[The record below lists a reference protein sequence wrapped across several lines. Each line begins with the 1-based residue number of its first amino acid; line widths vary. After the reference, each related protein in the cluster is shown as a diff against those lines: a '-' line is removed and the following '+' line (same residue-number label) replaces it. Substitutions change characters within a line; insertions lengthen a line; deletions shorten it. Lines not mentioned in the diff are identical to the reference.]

1 MVDTQF
7 YGYVSKLLYDA
18 GHMITSDPVYTNHSA
33 SEALYIDSAKDV
45 TTSRFDRTL
54 LMQLSNISLLAE
66 LTWPGVVEDLT
77 ETVHIYSAT
86 IDISENNRSQIVAD
100 THRLLHQYWD
110 CHHSIVFYK
119 NRNQYIISFAN
130 KDQSHILSDWFD
142 INVDYDEVVERI
154 DTANISL
161 ESSISYFSDFIYAIA
176 REYYLYPISVE
187 EATYSM
193 IPLTF
198 VASAFGVKTEASKD
212 DVKAL
217 AKANLLYY
225 ETLYGDDYV
234 APVLVGYD
242 EQAQFRRMATELDR
256 ISFELELAAEL
267 DDEDIGVE
275 LDDHDDDFSDFD
287 DDFGEE
293 LDDDV
298 DPAIFDDPVLMVKWL
313 EKQQKRPSP
322 SQEVVTSHTK
332 PNEADPSDLERIEAE
347 RRREAEQSE
356 NARAEAKQRERE
368 RLEAEQREHDRL
380 EEERLR
386 NEQKRLEAIR
396 KRQIAEQKR
405 QDAEQKRR
413 DATQKRSE
421 ADRLSREVEAAET
434 QRTQKRKAAAEADQL
449 RVEAENAY
457 CAYRQNELM
466 RKRIEA
472 EAKLRR
478 AKELRD
484 LAMLKRKNAEQ
495 LALAITTAEMR
506 RDEKRLVAEK
516 CTQVSKDLEHQA
528 RQEALQREQE
538 RIAAE
543 QRERERLAEMA
554 RREAQFDSAKQKL
567 KVNDGDPFVVW
578 LSNKANGEFLV
589 DIYIAYEL
597 VQQYAYNNGLID
609 APLLTITDAIVLRSI
624 QNAIRIK
631 RDFIKLDA
639 NTRYFCGL
647 AMRHYSQYVSELE
660 AARIEQERIASER
673 REQERIAAL
682 QRRMAELEAEHEANI
697 VIIEKQHNTERLKIS
712 SELVGV
718 EKRLSDIEVRIS
730 SLGFLQ
736 FMEKKSLKA
745 EQSELLGKRSQLVN
759 QRQEVETR
767 FRQQLAE
774 EKRRFENAK
783 LTLGL

>member
-18 GHMITSDPVYTNHSA
+18 GHMITSAPVYTNHSA

-77 ETVHIYSAT
+77 ETVHIYSVT

-110 CHHSIVFYK
+110 CHHSIIFYK
-119 NRNQYIISFAN
+119 NRNQYIISFAD

-193 IPLTF
+193 IPVTF

-256 ISFELELAAEL
+256 ISFELELAADL
-267 DDEDIGVE
+267 DDEEVE
-275 LDDHDDDFSDFD
+275 IAFDDSDDDLDEFD

-293 LDDDV
+293 FGDDL

-313 EKQQKRPSP
+313 EKQEKRPSA
-322 SQEVVTSHTK
+322 SQEGVTTHPKLDGHDS
-332 PNEADPSDLERIEAE
+332 SDSESNEAE
-347 RRREAEQSE
+347 RRREAERSAK
-356 NARAEAKQRERE
+356 ARAEAEQRERE
-368 RLEAEQREHDRL
+368 RLEAEQCEHKRL
-380 EEERLR
+380 EEERR
-386 NEQKRLEAIR
+386 RSEQKRLDAER
-396 KRQIAEQKR
+396 KRQTAGL
-405 QDAEQKRR
+405 KRR
-413 DATQKRSE
+413 DAEEKRSVATLKRSDAERLASEVLNAQALKDQKRAEADRAEQLRLEAETTYDEYRQYELSQKRS
-421 ADRLSREVEAAET
+421 DAEE
-434 QRTQKRKAAAEADQL
+434 KR
-449 RVEAENAY
+449 RY
-457 CAYRQNELM
+457 
-466 RKRIEA
+466 
-472 EAKLRR
+472 
-478 AKELRD
+478 AKELHD
-484 LAMLKRKNAEQ
+484 IALLKRKEAER
-495 LALAITTAEMR
+495 LTRDLSSAEIR
-506 RDEKRLVAEK
+506 KSEKRRIAES
-516 CTQVSKDLEHQA
+516 CMQVCQEAERVA

-538 RIAAE
+538 RMAAE
-543 QRERERLAEMA
+543 QRERERLEEAA
-554 RREAQFDSAKQKL
+554 RRQALFDTAKRKL
-567 KVNDGDPFVVW
+567 SIHDGDPFAIW
-578 LSNKANGEFLV
+578 LSDKANGEFLV
-589 DIYIAYEL
+589 DIYIAFEL
-597 VQQYAYNNGLID
+597 VQRYAYNNGLIS
-609 APLLTITDAIVLRSI
+609 APLLTIIDTVLVRTIQDAIRV
-624 QNAIRIK
+624 K
-631 RDFIKLDA
+631 KDFMKLDA
-639 NTRYFCGL
+639 NTRYYCGL

-660 AARIEQERIASER
+660 EARVEQERLAEER
-673 REQERIAAL
+673 REKKRIAEL
-682 QRRMAELEAEHEANI
+682 QQRLAGLEAEHNAAVARIQNQYNSDHSHIEAGLTNI
-697 VIIEKQHNTERLKIS
+697 A
-712 SELVGV
+712 
-718 EKRLSDIEVRIS
+718 KRLREIESRIS

-736 FMEKKSLKA
+736 FLEKKGLKA
-745 EQSELLGKRSQLVN
+745 EQVALLDKQSQLEI
-759 QRQEVETR
+759 QSKDLEDR
-767 FRQQLAE
+767 FRKQLAE
-774 EKRRFENAK
+774 ENRRFESEK